1 MKELV
6 KQLNLTLNWEMDGVY
21 AFENDDLYVQF
32 INPHEGTNFE
42 YVIRAEFKED
52 FDRWSNCVYETY
64 STDLEKDLSEIIS
77 DLKELKK
84 TGMKTIVITGVSYEK
99 DSTGVIIAENDEI
112 SYYRHEKLPST
123 ILYHLLL

>member
-32 INPHEGTNFE
+32 INPHKGTDFE
-42 YVIRAEFKED
+42 YVIRAEYKED
-52 FDRWSNCVYETY
+52 FDRWSNCEYETY

-77 DLKELKK
+77 DLKE
-84 TGMKTIVITGVSYEK
+84 MMAEK
-99 DSTGVIIAENDEI
+99 EQWS
-112 SYYRHEKLPST
+112 
-123 ILYHLLL
+123 

>member
-32 INPHEGTNFE
+32 INPHEGTDFE
-42 YVIRAEFKED
+42 YVIRAEYKED
-52 FDRWSNCVYETY
+52 FDRWSNCEYETY

-77 DLKELKK
+77 ELKE
-84 TGMKTIVITGVSYEK
+84 MIEEK
-99 DSTGVIIAENDEI
+99 EQ
-112 SYYRHEKLPST
+112 YL
-123 ILYHLLL
+123 

>member
-6 KQLNLTLNWEMDGVY
+6 KQLNLRLNWEMDGVY
-21 AFENDDLYVQF
+21 AFENNDLYVQF
-32 INPHEGTNFE
+32 INPHEGTDFE

-77 DLKELKK
+77 ELKEMIK
-84 TGMKTIVITGVSYEK
+84 EK
-99 DSTGVIIAENDEI
+99 EQW
-112 SYYRHEKLPST
+112 L
-123 ILYHLLL
+123 

>member
-1 MKELV
+1 MKELI
-6 KQLNLTLNWEMDGVY
+6 KQLNLRLNWEMDGVY

-32 INPHEGTNFE
+32 INPHEGTDFE

-77 DLKELKK
+77 DLKEMIK
-84 TGMKTIVITGVSYEK
+84 EK
-99 DSTGVIIAENDEI
+99 EQW
-112 SYYRHEKLPST
+112 L
-123 ILYHLLL
+123 

>member
-1 MKELV
+1 MEELV
-6 KQLNLTLNWEMDGVY
+6 RQLNLKLNWEMDGVY
-21 AFENDDLYVQF
+21 AFENDDLYVQL

-77 DLKELKK
+77 DLKEMIK
-84 TGMKTIVITGVSYEK
+84 EK
-99 DSTGVIIAENDEI
+99 EQW
-112 SYYRHEKLPST
+112 L
-123 ILYHLLL
+123 

>member
-77 DLKELKK
+77 DLKEMIEEKEQWLK
-84 TGMKTIVITGVSYEK
+84 
-99 DSTGVIIAENDEI
+99 
-112 SYYRHEKLPST
+112 
-123 ILYHLLL
+123 

>member
-32 INPHEGTNFE
+32 INPHEGTDFE
-42 YVIRAEFKED
+42 YVIRAEYKED
-52 FDRWSNCVYETY
+52 FDKWSNCEYETY

-77 DLKELKK
+77 ELKE
-84 TGMKTIVITGVSYEK
+84 MIEEK
-99 DSTGVIIAENDEI
+99 EQ
-112 SYYRHEKLPST
+112 YL
-123 ILYHLLL
+123 

>member
-42 YVIRAEFKED
+42 YVIRDEYKED

-64 STDLEKDLSEIIS
+64 STDLEKHLSEIIS
-77 DLKELKK
+77 DLKE
-84 TGMKTIVITGVSYEK
+84 MIEEK
-99 DSTGVIIAENDEI
+99 EQ
-112 SYYRHEKLPST
+112 YL
-123 ILYHLLL
+123 

>member
-1 MKELV
+1 MEELV
-6 KQLNLTLNWEMDGVY
+6 KQLNLTLNWEMDEVY

-32 INPHEGTNFE
+32 INPHEGTDFE

-77 DLKELKK
+77 DLKE
-84 TGMKTIVITGVSYEK
+84 MIEEKTI
-99 DSTGVIIAENDEI
+99 
-112 SYYRHEKLPST
+112 RM
-123 ILYHLLL
+123 

>member
-32 INPHEGTNFE
+32 INPHEGTDFE
-42 YVIRAEFKED
+42 YVIRAEYKED
-52 FDRWSNCVYETY
+52 FDKWSNCVYETY

-77 DLKELKK
+77 DLKEMIEEKEQWLK
-84 TGMKTIVITGVSYEK
+84 
-99 DSTGVIIAENDEI
+99 
-112 SYYRHEKLPST
+112 
-123 ILYHLLL
+123 

>member
-6 KQLNLTLNWEMDGVY
+6 KQLNLRLNWEMDGVY

-32 INPHEGTNFE
+32 INPNEGTDFE

-77 DLKELKK
+77 DLKE
-84 TGMKTIVITGVSYEK
+84 MMAEK
-99 DSTGVIIAENDEI
+99 EQ
-112 SYYRHEKLPST
+112 YL
-123 ILYHLLL
+123 

>member
-42 YVIRAEFKED
+42 YVIRAEYKED
-52 FDRWSNCVYETY
+52 FDKWGNCSYETY
-64 STDLEKDLSEIIS
+64 STDLEKDLGEIIS
-77 DLKELKK
+77 DLKEMIK
-84 TGMKTIVITGVSYEK
+84 EK
-99 DSTGVIIAENDEI
+99 EQW
-112 SYYRHEKLPST
+112 L
-123 ILYHLLL
+123 

>member
-32 INPHEGTNFE
+32 INPHEGTDFE
-42 YVIRAEFKED
+42 YVIRAEYKED
-52 FDRWSNCVYETY
+52 FDNWGNCSYEVY

-77 DLKELKK
+77 ELKE
-84 TGMKTIVITGVSYEK
+84 MIEEK
-99 DSTGVIIAENDEI
+99 EQ
-112 SYYRHEKLPST
+112 YL
-123 ILYHLLL
+123 

>member
-1 MKELV
+1 MEELV
-6 KQLNLTLNWEMDGVY
+6 KQLNLRLNWEMGEVY

-32 INPHEGTNFE
+32 INPHEGTDFE

-77 DLKELKK
+77 DLKE
-84 TGMKTIVITGVSYEK
+84 MMAEK
-99 DSTGVIIAENDEI
+99 EQW
-112 SYYRHEKLPST
+112 L
-123 ILYHLLL
+123 

>member
-6 KQLNLTLNWEMDGVY
+6 KQLNLRLNWEIDEVY

-32 INPHEGTNFE
+32 INPHEGTDFE

-77 DLKELKK
+77 DLKEMIK
-84 TGMKTIVITGVSYEK
+84 EK
-99 DSTGVIIAENDEI
+99 EQW
-112 SYYRHEKLPST
+112 L
-123 ILYHLLL
+123 

>member
-6 KQLNLTLNWEMDGVY
+6 KQLNLRLNWEIDEVY

-32 INPHEGTNFE
+32 INPHEGTDFE

-77 DLKELKK
+77 DLKE
-84 TGMKTIVITGVSYEK
+84 MMAEK
-99 DSTGVIIAENDEI
+99 EQW
-112 SYYRHEKLPST
+112 L
-123 ILYHLLL
+123 

>member
-6 KQLNLTLNWEMDGVY
+6 KQLNLRLNWEIDEVY

-32 INPHEGTNFE
+32 INPHEGTDFE

-77 DLKELKK
+77 DLKEMIEEKEQWLK
-84 TGMKTIVITGVSYEK
+84 
-99 DSTGVIIAENDEI
+99 
-112 SYYRHEKLPST
+112 
-123 ILYHLLL
+123 

>member
-32 INPHEGTNFE
+32 INPHEGTDFE

-77 DLKELKK
+77 DLKE
-84 TGMKTIVITGVSYEK
+84 MMAEKTI
-99 DSTGVIIAENDEI
+99 
-112 SYYRHEKLPST
+112 RM
-123 ILYHLLL
+123 

>member
-32 INPHEGTNFE
+32 INPHEGTDFE

-52 FDRWSNCVYETY
+52 FDRWSNCSYEVY

-77 DLKELKK
+77 DLKEMIEEKEQWLK
-84 TGMKTIVITGVSYEK
+84 
-99 DSTGVIIAENDEI
+99 
-112 SYYRHEKLPST
+112 
-123 ILYHLLL
+123 

>member
-42 YVIRAEFKED
+42 YVIRAEYKED
-52 FDRWSNCVYETY
+52 FDRWSNCEYETY

-77 DLKELKK
+77 ELKE
-84 TGMKTIVITGVSYEK
+84 MIEEKTI
-99 DSTGVIIAENDEI
+99 
-112 SYYRHEKLPST
+112 RM
-123 ILYHLLL
+123 